1 MEGGKEGKKNREG
14 GKTLVTKIPEMG
26 KEGGDECRG
35 SGSHWEAGEVRP
47 LRGCGRLGVAKRAL
61 TRTPKSSSAL
71 RAW

>member
-1 MEGGKEGKKNREG
+1 MSA
-14 GKTLVTKIPEMG
+14 V
-26 KEGGDECRG
+26 G

-71 RAW
+71 RGL